1 MKRVIKNNI
10 CAFESFVRI
19 DKNDYLSC
27 FVCNII
33 DFLDLEKTTV
43 TKMKLNYQHIKVLF
57 IKENDCQNHLFEP
70 STFSKIIRDPN
81 KSFI

>member
-1 MKRVIKNNI
+1 MIKNNI

-57 IKENDCQNHLFEP
+57 IKENDFQNHLLEP
-70 STFSKIIRDPN
+70 STSL
-81 KSFI
+81 KS